1 MTQLVIFGAWVFYST
16 PCWQGKGYLLIL
28 CVKDKDK
35 GITVYRS
42 LLGINCLQGS
52 SCFRGVIPG
61 YPGANYSYHY
71 MRVTR
76 DTCILGTGV
85 NFIFTVYVGFNWE
98 PLCKGANLLLDKFY
112 HWETFIGTHRLQMD
126 QMTPPTTFCLAS
138 ERENLPWQEGT
149 GTLSQRPQ
157 RWDPAVDAKHFI
169 NKGRFH
175 NTEVQCDYF
184 L

>member
-1 MTQLVIFGAWVFYST
+1 M
-16 PCWQGKGYLLIL
+16 
-28 CVKDKDK
+28 
-35 GITVYRS
+35 
-42 LLGINCLQGS
+42 
-52 SCFRGVIPG
+52 
-61 YPGANYSYHY
+61 
-71 MRVTR
+71 
-76 DTCILGTGV
+76 
-85 NFIFTVYVGFNWE
+85 YVGFNWE

-169 NKGRFH
+169 NKGGFTTLKFSVIISCKQNSVNQVLHVYAWFCIREPEVENFFSNSKFLQFAVTSFH
-175 NTEVQCDYF
+175 TDNETVPPWHCSWISWILSMLIHTSYRQ
-184 L
+184 